1 MYLSV
6 TYSDLF
12 NVITQL
18 RRQQLNDLS
27 ENSFMKWLEEYSF

>member
-27 ENSFMKWLEEYSF
+27 ENSFMKWLEEYNF